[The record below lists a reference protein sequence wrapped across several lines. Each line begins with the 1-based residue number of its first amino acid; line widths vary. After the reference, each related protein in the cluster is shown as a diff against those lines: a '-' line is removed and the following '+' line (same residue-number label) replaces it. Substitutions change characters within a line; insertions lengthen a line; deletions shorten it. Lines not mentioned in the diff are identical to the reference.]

1 MRYNITMLPKS
12 RLGKWS
18 VGLNAVFM
26 TIIITSLILVLVLNV
41 LSFDDH
47 WWDVTV
53 PIAFL
58 LSMAAFFLGIRA
70 VSKDKE
76 RSILVYLSI
85 VIGILVILFIPLHS
99 LSIQD

>member
-1 MRYNITMLPKS
+1 MLPKS